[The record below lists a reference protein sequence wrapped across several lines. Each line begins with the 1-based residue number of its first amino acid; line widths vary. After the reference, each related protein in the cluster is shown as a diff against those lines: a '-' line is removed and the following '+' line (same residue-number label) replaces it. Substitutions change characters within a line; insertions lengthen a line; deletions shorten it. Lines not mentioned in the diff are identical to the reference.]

1 MMAAISRT
9 TIINILM
16 VAFIIEFL
24 RMKMKFS
31 ILNCY
36 ADSELREEE
45 LRLERNFKY
54 LSIPSAYFKI
64 NMSADARLI

>member
-1 MMAAISRT
+1 
-9 TIINILM
+9 M
-16 VAFIIEFL
+16 VAFIVEFL

-36 ADSELREEE
+36 AVSELGEEK

-54 LSIPSAYFKI
+54 LSIPSLHISK
-64 NMSADARLI
+64 

>member
-36 ADSELREEE
+36 AVSELREEE

-54 LSIPSAYFKI
+54 LSIPSVYFKI
-64 NMSADARLI
+64 NMPADARLI